1 MNIAENALESLRDL
15 LPSVEITTAKFREAL
30 KNLNQQ
36 IGILQKER
44 QRLVTL
50 PLSASDV
57 EALLH
62 AQIDKEADS
71 YRKFAAQGL
80 KQSLLH
86 IKTGTK
92 PKNRHAAID
101 ANKFLVDGMRA
112 YYSGFL
118 GGIRDASP
126 GSSMPYDKGSE
137 RLTQAAASFF
147 FRAEMKRGASEIVAA
162 MDYPFT
168 DAISLSQVKA
178 DLERIDSELK
188 ELISAHDELVS
199 QAKAHGIAVT
209 ETSESDIEAELRSLD
224 TFDGAG
230 WIVGETGG
238 DPGEEFILFYYRW
251 PNGLDDR
258 VALDGK
264 NVIFRDTTTGREG
277 SKPWSLLNNRVKQ
290 DLGAPAGLG
299 HLPEFANIR
308 RR

>member
-1 MNIAENALESLRDL
+1 MNVAANALESLRDL
-15 LPSVEITTAKFREAL
+15 LPSVEITTAKFREAI
-30 KNLNQQ
+30 KTLNQQ

-86 IKTGTK
+86 IKTGAQ
-92 PKNRHAAID
+92 PKKRYTAID
-101 ANKFLVDGMRA
+101 ANRVLIDGMRS
-112 YYSGFL
+112 YYGGFL

-126 GSSMPYDKGSE
+126 GSSMPYDNGSE

-162 MDYPFT
+162 MDYPFA
-168 DAISLSQVKA
+168 DAVSLAQVRA
-178 DLERIDSELK
+178 DLEQVDSELK
-188 ELISAHDELVS
+188 ELTSVHDELVS
-199 QAKAHGIAVT
+199 QAKSNGIVIT

-224 TFDGAG
+224 TFDAAG
-230 WIVGETGG
+230 WIVGETSGEE
-238 DPGEEFILFYYRW
+238 GEEFILFYYRW

-264 NVIFRDTTTGREG
+264 NVIYRDTTTGTEG
-277 SKPWSLLNNRVKQ
+277 SRPWSMMSDRVKQ
-290 DLGAPAGLG
+290 ALGVPVGLG